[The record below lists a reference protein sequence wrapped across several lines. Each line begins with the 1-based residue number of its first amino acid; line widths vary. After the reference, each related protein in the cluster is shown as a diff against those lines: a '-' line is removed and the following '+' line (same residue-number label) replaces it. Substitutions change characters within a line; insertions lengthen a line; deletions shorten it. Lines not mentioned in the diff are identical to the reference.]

1 MLPDRALQHDQKNPK
16 TTYNMKKINYL
27 FLGLIISVASVNAQK
42 VKKTVATVSD
52 KAVTSQILNPIC
64 PPGVY
69 IADPE
74 VRQMPDGRVYIY
86 GSRDELGNAW
96 CSHSYNVLSSSNLV
110 DWELDQNSFATQGLG
125 KQTDYTSKI
134 LYAPDCIY
142 KDGKY
147 HLYYCLEGGNN
158 DEVEG
163 VATSDSPYGPFKDG
177 KVIKRAFGIDPS
189 VFIDDDGQGY
199 LFWGQGNA
207 KGAKLSKDMT
217 TIEGEIHE
225 NIITYDKHFF
235 NEGSSVRKRN
245 GIYYFVYPSHQ
256 RHGESA
262 CPTLSYATSKN
273 PLGPYTYKGVIID
286 NFGSG
291 KNLVNNHGCIT
302 KINGKWYV
310 FYHRPTHGMATM
322 RKVCAEPITFN
333 ADGTIDEVKMT
344 TQGIGGVIDPMI
356 RMYAARA
363 CLMSGNGYVTDRRP
377 ANDIV
382 VEYLVDIRN
391 GDTATWKY
399 FDFSNKKAT
408 SFTCKTW
415 GNNTAGTIE
424 IHLDKADGELI
435 GTCEMKEMKD
445 SVAYSI
451 HSTKIKAVNGKHA
464 VVLVFKNEKE
474 EEKSTSFCNLEW
486 FVFNK

>member
-1 MLPDRALQHDQKNPK
+1 ML
-16 TTYNMKKINYL
+16 
-27 FLGLIISVASVNAQK
+27 LGLVFTVLSGQAQNTKKKKVAVL
-42 VKKTVATVSD
+42 D
-52 KAVTSQILNPIC
+52 KGLSARILNPIC

-74 VRQMPDGRVYIY
+74 ARQMPDGRVYIY
-86 GSRDELGNAW
+86 GSRDELGSGW
-96 CSHSYNVLSSSNLV
+96 CSHSYNVLSSSNLIN
-110 DWELDQNSFATQGLG
+110 WEVDQNSFATQGLG
-125 KQTDYTSKI
+125 KQTDYTSKF

-147 HLYYCLEGGNN
+147 YLYYCLDGGNE
-158 DEVEG
+158 DEIEG
-163 VATSDSPYGPFKDG
+163 VATSDSPYGPFKEG
-177 KVIKRAFGIDPS
+177 KKIKGAFGIDPS

-199 LFWGQGNA
+199 LFWGQANA
-207 KGAKLSKDMT
+207 NGAKLNKDMT
-217 TIEGEIHE
+217 AIEGEIHK
-225 NIITYDKHFF
+225 NLITYDKHFF

-256 RHGESA
+256 RHGEAA

-302 KINGKWYV
+302 EINGKWYV

-322 RKVCAEPITFN
+322 RKACVEPITFN
-333 ADGTIDEVKMT
+333 ADGTIDEVEMT
-344 TQGIGGVIDPMI
+344 TQGIGSVIDPTL
-356 RMYAARA
+356 RMDAARA
-363 CLMSGNGYVTDRRP
+363 CLMSGNVYVTDRRP
-377 ANDIV
+377 ANDLV
-382 VEYLVDIRN
+382 VEYLADIRN

-399 FDFSNKKAT
+399 FDFSTKKAI
-408 SFTCKTW
+408 SFSCKTW
-415 GNNTAGTIE
+415 GNNAAGTIE
-424 IHLDKADGELI
+424 IRLDKADGELI

-451 HSTKIKAVNGKHA
+451 HSSKIKSISGKHA
-464 VVLVFKNEKE
+464 IVLVFKNTNEAEK
-474 EEKSTSFCNLEW
+474 TTTLCNLEW
-486 FVFNK
+486 FIFN

>member
-1 MLPDRALQHDQKNPK
+1 MVI
-16 TTYNMKKINYL
+16 MKKL
-27 FLGLIISVASVNAQK
+27 SFWLLGIVATVGNLNGQNIK
-42 VKKTVATVSD
+42 KKTVGWGD
-52 KAVTSQILNPIC
+52 KVLEARILNPIC
-64 PPGVY
+64 PAGVY

-74 VRQMPDGRVYIY
+74 ARQMPDGRVYVY
-86 GSRDELGNAW
+86 GSRDELGNSW
-96 CSHSYNVLSSSNLV
+96 CSHSYNVLSSSNLIN
-110 DWELDQNSFATQGLG
+110 WEVDQNSFATKGLG
-125 KQTDYTSKI
+125 KQTDYTNKI

-147 HLYYCLEGGNN
+147 YLYYCLEGGNK
-158 DEVEG
+158 DEIEG

-177 KVIKRAFGIDPS
+177 RVIKGAFGIDPA

-207 KGAKLSKDMT
+207 KGAKLNKEIT
-217 TIEGEIHE
+217 AIEGEIYE

-286 NFGSG
+286 NYGSG

-302 KINGKWYV
+302 EINGKWYV

-322 RKVCAEPITFN
+322 RKACVEPIAFN
-333 ADGTIDEVKMT
+333 TDGSINEVEMT
-344 TQGIGGVIDPMI
+344 TQGIGSVLDPHI
-356 RMYAARA
+356 RMDAARA
-363 CLMSGNGYVTDRRP
+363 CLMSGNVYVTDRRP
-377 ANDIV
+377 ANDLV
-382 VEYLVDIRN
+382 VEYLADIQN

-399 FDFSNKKAT
+399 FDFSNKKVK
-408 SFTCKTW
+408 SFSCKTW
-415 GNNTAGTIE
+415 GNNAAGTIE

-451 HSTKIKAVNGKHA
+451 HSSKIKEVRGKHA
-464 VVLVFKNEKE
+464 VVLVFKTAKEIEK
-474 EEKSTSFCNLEW
+474 TSILCNLEW
-486 FVFNK
+486 FIFN

>member
-1 MLPDRALQHDQKNPK
+1 MKNS
-16 TTYNMKKINYL
+16 IFL
-27 FLGLIISVASVNAQK
+27 FLTILSFVYVNAQK
-42 VKKTVATVSD
+42 TKNNAQIGTNKVITVRT
-52 KAVTSQILNPIC
+52 LNPIS

-74 VRQMPDGRVYIY
+74 ARQMPDGRVYVY
-86 GSRDELGNAW
+86 GSRDELGNTW
-96 CSHSYNVLSSSNLV
+96 CSNSYNVLSSSDLV
-110 DWELDQNSFATQGLG
+110 NWELDQNSFATKGLG
-125 KQTDYTSKI
+125 KQTDYTNKI

-147 HLYYCLEGGNN
+147 YLYYCLEGGNK

-163 VATSDSPYGPFKDG
+163 VATSDSPYGPFKEG
-177 KVIKRAFGIDPS
+177 KVIKGAFGIDPS

-199 LFWGQGNA
+199 LFWGQANA

-217 TIEGEIHE
+217 AIEGEIHE
-225 NIITYDKHFF
+225 KLITYDKHFF

-273 PLGPYTYKGVIID
+273 PLGPYTYRGVIID

-302 KINGKWYV
+302 EINEKWYV
-310 FYHRPTHGMATM
+310 FYHRPTHGGANM
-322 RKVCAEPITFN
+322 RKACIEPITFN
-333 ADGTIDEVKMT
+333 PDGTINEVEMT
-344 TQGIGGVIDPMI
+344 TQGVGGLIDPTL
-356 RMYAARA
+356 RMDAARA
-363 CLMSGNGYVTDRRP
+363 CLMSGNVYVTDRRP
-377 ANDIV
+377 SSDIV
-382 VEYLVDIRN
+382 VEYLADIRN
-391 GDTATWKY
+391 GDTATWRY
-399 FDFSNKKAT
+399 FDFSNKKTT

-415 GNNTAGTIE
+415 GNNAAGTIE

-435 GTCEMKEMKD
+435 GTCEIKEMKD

-451 HSTKIKAVNGKHA
+451 HSAKIKSVSGKHA
-464 VVLVFKNEKE
+464 VVLVFKNTKE
-474 EEKSTSFCNLEW
+474 EEKSTTLCNLEW